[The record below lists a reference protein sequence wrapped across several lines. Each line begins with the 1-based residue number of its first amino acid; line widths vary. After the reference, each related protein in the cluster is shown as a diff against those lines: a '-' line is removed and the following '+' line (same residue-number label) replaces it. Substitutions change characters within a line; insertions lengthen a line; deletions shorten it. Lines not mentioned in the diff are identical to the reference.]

1 MKARMKVLIANRGEI
16 AVRVIRACRELGYP
30 TVAVYSEPD
39 RVAMHVLYAD
49 QAMPIGPAPSR
60 ESSLRIDRI
69 VDAAKKSGADAIHP
83 GYGFLAENAAFARAC
98 AAEGI
103 TFIGPSPES
112 IDAMGSKTES
122 RQRMQAAG
130 VPVVPG
136 LTEAVKSFDEIAAF
150 ARSAGF
156 PIMIKASA
164 GGGGKGLSFVAREE
178 DLHPSFERVTSE
190 AQSFFGDG
198 AVYAEKFIAS
208 PRHIEVQVLG
218 DQHGNLV
225 YVGERECTLQR
236 RHQKVVEE
244 CPSPVVD
251 DDLRAQLGAMAVKA
265 AAAVNYYSTGT
276 IECLMG
282 PDRQFYF
289 LEMNTRLQV
298 EHPVTEMVWGVDLV
312 KEQLRVAR
320 GETLSLRQEEL
331 KPSGHAI
338 ECRIYAEDPERKFA
352 PSPGVIRY
360 LNLPQG
366 PGVRNENGV
375 YSGYNVP
382 VFYDPMLSKLVC
394 HAPTRG
400 EAIER
405 MRRALIEYRVDGIE
419 TTIPFF
425 RFIMDHPD
433 FRAANFDT
441 GFIDRVLPQLSLEAA
456 DGHLDDAI
464 AAAAIMS
471 FEESQRVQLPEERE
485 SAWKRAGRVEGGLGK
500 GAGLFWV
507 GEGKGEKGIR
517 GGGGGVGGGTLGGG
531 GARAGG
537 GRGLVRRPRG
547 GP

>member
-1 MKARMKVLIANRGEI
+1 MKVLIANRGEI

-39 RVAMHVLYAD
+39 RSALHVLYAD
-49 QAMPIGPAPSR
+49 EAMPIGPAPSR
-60 ESSLRIDRI
+60 ESYLRIDRI
-69 VDAAKKSGADAIHP
+69 LEAARKTGAEAVHP
-83 GYGFLAENAAFARAC
+83 GYGFLAENAGFARAC
-98 AAEGI
+98 RDAGLL
-103 TFIGPSPES
+103 FIGPSPES

-136 LTEAVKSFDEIAAF
+136 LTEAVKSFDEIADF

-164 GGGGKGLSFVAREE
+164 GGGGKGMRLVEREE
-178 DLHPSFERVTSE
+178 DLQSSYERVTSE

-198 AVYAEKFIAS
+198 SVYAEKFVPS
-208 PRHIEVQVLG
+208 PRHIEVQILG
-218 DQHGNLV
+218 DQHGNVVHL
-225 YVGERECTLQR
+225 GERECTLQR

-251 DDLRAQLGAMAVKA
+251 AELRARLGAMAVKA
-265 AAAVNYYSTGT
+265 AKAVDYYSAGT

-282 PDRQFYF
+282 PDREFYF

-320 GETLSLRQEEL
+320 GEKLTFTQEQL
-331 KPSGHAI
+331 APNGHAI
-338 ECRIYAEDPERKFA
+338 ECRIYAEDPMRKFA
-352 PSPGVIRY
+352 PSPGLIRH

-375 YSGYNVP
+375 YSGYTVP

-394 HAPTRG
+394 HAGTRE
-400 EAIER
+400 EAIAR
-405 MRRALIEYRVDGIE
+405 MRRALLEYRVDGIQ

-425 RFIMDHPD
+425 SFIMEHPD
-433 FRAANFDT
+433 FLAAKFDT
-441 GFIDRVLPQLSLEAA
+441 GFIDRLLPE
-456 DGHLDDAI
+456 LDLQHGVANPAHVDAAI
-464 AAAAIMS
+464 AAAAILA
-471 FEESQRVQLPEERE
+471 FEETQQVRLPEETE
-485 SAWKRAGRVEGGLGK
+485 SPWKHAGR
-500 GAGLFWV
+500 ADMM
-507 GEGKGEKGIR
+507 R
-517 GGGGGVGGGTLGGG
+517 GRL
-531 GARAGG
+531 
-537 GRGLVRRPRG
+537 
-547 GP
+547 